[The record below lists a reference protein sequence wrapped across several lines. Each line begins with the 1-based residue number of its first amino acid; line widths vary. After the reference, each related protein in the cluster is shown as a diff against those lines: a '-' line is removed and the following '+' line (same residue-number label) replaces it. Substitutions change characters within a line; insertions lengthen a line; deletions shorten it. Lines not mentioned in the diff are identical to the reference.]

1 VLQRPLRVNLVVL
14 TARRSLP
21 FCLDKRH
28 FQSPSAC
35 LKGANSGNTPV
46 AKGVSRNVILCD
58 MGGAGLLS
66 HSCRRMGVTRRTGG
80 LR

>member
-1 VLQRPLRVNLVVL
+1 MSVQGQTEKNSVRAHVFRFALELGHCSTQ
-14 TARRSLP
+14 
-21 FCLDKRH
+21 
-28 FQSPSAC
+28 SAC

-46 AKGVSRNVILCD
+46 ANGVSRNVILCD

-66 HSCRRMGVTRRTGG
+66 HSSRRMGVTQRTGG